1 MKDET
6 STSSGFHAP
15 LWKHR
20 EFRAGLRDFGAVA
33 PGLTAWGIMTGVAIV
48 KSGMDTT
55 AVLLMS
61 TIVFAGSSQLA
72 ALPLIANG
80 APMWVVIATSFCVNL
95 RFIVFSM
102 HLRPYVMHHPL
113 WRRLLNGYA
122 MADLGYVLL
131 VRRHPHVPTDAA
143 GMAAVDAYWAG
154 VGTAGW
160 VSWTGATLIGVALG
174 NNVPLAWGLGF
185 AGILS
190 LIGVTVSLIST
201 RLRIVSA
208 AVATGAAIVAFA
220 LPFKLNILVAIVA
233 AVATCLVLEKSRDA
247 PDRASPA

>member
-1 MKDET
+1 VKYET
-6 STSSGFHAP
+6 STPASIGTPF
-15 LWKHR
+15 WKHAD
-20 EFRAGLRDFGAVA
+20 FRAGLGDFASIA

-61 TIVFAGSSQLA
+61 IIVFAGSSQLA
-72 ALPLIANG
+72 ALPLIASG

-102 HLRPYVMHHPL
+102 HLRPYVMHLPL
-113 WRRLLNGYA
+113 WRRLLSGYA
-122 MADLGYVLL
+122 MADLGYVLV
-131 VRRHPHVPTDAA
+131 VRRYPHPPADSA
-143 GMAAVDAYWAG
+143 GIAAVEAYWAG
-154 VGTAGW
+154 VGLFGW

-174 NNVPLAWGLGF
+174 NNVPIEWGLGF

-190 LIGVTVSLIST
+190 LIGVTVSLISS

-208 AVATGAAIVAFA
+208 TVATGAAIVAFA

-233 AVATCLVLEKSRDA
+233 AVVTCLVLEKT
-247 PDRASPA
+247 RARPAAASHP

>member
-1 MKDET
+1 VKNET
-6 STSSGFHAP
+6 STSARLGMTF
-15 LWKHR
+15 WKHR
-20 EFRAGLRDFGAVA
+20 DFLAGLRDFGAVA

-61 TIVFAGSSQLA
+61 TLVFAGSSQLA
-72 ALPLIANG
+72 ALPLIASG
-80 APMWVVIATSFCVNL
+80 APLWVVIATSFCVNL

-113 WRRLLNGYA
+113 WRRLLGGYA

-131 VRRHPHVPTDAA
+131 VRRFPRVPTDAD
-143 GMAAVDAYWAG
+143 GVAAVDAYWAG

-160 VSWTGATLIGVALG
+160 VSWTGATLVGVVLG
-174 NNVPLAWGLGF
+174 NNVPVAWGLGF

-201 RLRIVSA
+201 RLRVVSA
-208 AVATGAAIVAFA
+208 TVATGAAIVAFA
-220 LPFKLNILVAIVA
+220 LPFKLNILVAIAA
-233 AVATCLVLEKSRDA
+233 AVVTCLVLEQTRGTH
-247 PDRASPA
+247 DRASPA